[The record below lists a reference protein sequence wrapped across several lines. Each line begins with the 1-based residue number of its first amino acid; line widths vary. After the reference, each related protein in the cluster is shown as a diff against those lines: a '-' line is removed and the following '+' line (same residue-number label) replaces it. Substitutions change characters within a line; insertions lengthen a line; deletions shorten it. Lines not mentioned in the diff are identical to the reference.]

1 MFRSGSC
8 TWKYGLAMAQHCQL
22 GDDLWEIEDGHVELT
37 LEEIICHLIDHI
49 VNEVRFLRF
58 AAC

>member
-1 MFRSGSC
+1 MSEV
-8 TWKYGLAMAQHCQL
+8 L
-22 GDDLWEIEDGHVELT
+22 GTKGAVWTSVQYVDATPDDLWEIEDGHVELT
-37 LEEIICHLIDHI
+37 LEEIICYLIEHV